1 MPRKDR
7 IDAFGVTGLLM
18 FALLM
23 GFNQVVIKVVN
34 DGLQPVFAAGLRSAG
49 AILCVALWMWL
60 RGVRFRI
67 APRTFWPGIW
77 LGLFFAVEFMLVF
90 VALDLTS
97 VARVSVIF
105 YSMPVWLSLG
115 AHLLLPGERIGAKK
129 AVGLALAIAG
139 VAWAMADRDAGGT
152 APASLVG
159 DLCALAGAMC
169 WAAIALVARATPV
182 SQEPPE
188 VQLLWQVVVSSLV
201 LLPLAPLFGPLVREF
216 EPIHA
221 WGLGFL
227 TVVVASGGFLFWFW
241 LLKVYPASG
250 VASFSFLSPVFG
262 VVFGWLI
269 LGERIGPSILGAL
282 ALVAVGIV
290 LINRPA
296 RRPPR

>member
-1 MPRKDR
+1 MPRKDGM
-7 IDAFGVTGLLM
+7 DAFGVVGLLI

-34 DGLQPVFAAGLRSAG
+34 EGLQPVFAAGLRSAG
-49 AILCVALWMWL
+49 AIICVGLWMLL

-67 APRTFWPGIW
+67 APRTAWPGFL
-77 LGLFFAVEFMLVF
+77 LGLFFAIEFMLVF

-115 AHLLLPGERIGAKK
+115 AHVLLPGDRISGKK

-139 VAWAMADRDAGGT
+139 VAWAMADRDAGGG

-159 DLCALAGAMC
+159 DLCALGGAMC
-169 WAAIALVARATPV
+169 WAAIALTARATPI
-182 SQEPPE
+182 SAEPPE
-188 VQLLWQVVVSSLV
+188 VQLFWQVVVSSLL
-201 LLPLAPLFGPLVREF
+201 LLPLALLFGPLVREF

-221 WGLGFL
+221 WGLAFL

-241 LLKVYPASG
+241 LLTIYPASG

-269 LGERIGPSILGAL
+269 LKEPVGPSIIAAL
-282 ALVAVGIV
+282 ALVAAGIV

-296 RRPPR
+296 RRAG

>member
-97 VARVSVIF
+97 VAVVRGDLRLAGRSGFGICF
-105 YSMPVWLSLG
+105 
-115 AHLLLPGERIGAKK
+115 AGERIGAKK

-139 VAWAMADRDAGGT
+139 RACIPPHARGT

-169 WAAIALVARATPV
+169 WAAIALVARAARF
-182 SQEPPE
+182 SQRRRRH
-188 VQLLWQVVVSSLV
+188 LLAQVVVSSLV

-296 RRPPR
+296 RRPPG